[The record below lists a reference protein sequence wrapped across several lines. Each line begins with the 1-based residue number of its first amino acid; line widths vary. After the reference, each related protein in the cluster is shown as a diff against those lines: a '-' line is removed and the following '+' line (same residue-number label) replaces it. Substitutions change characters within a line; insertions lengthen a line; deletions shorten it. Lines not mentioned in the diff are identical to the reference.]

1 MSNSRKQAINYV
13 DTVLSRSRILR
24 RVWVYVALPL
34 KRCAASE
41 TAYIVAWFHKLSF
54 FINKVESN
62 YSAFQIVMLYVF
74 FI

>member
-41 TAYIVAWFHKLSF
+41 TAYTVAWFHKLSF
-54 FINKVESN
+54 FHK
-62 YSAFQIVMLYVF
+62 
-74 FI
+74 